1 MDAAAGQ
8 QRSDW
13 TVHGCL
19 QNLRNEREYE
29 IHGELVNRERLLNLL
44 TRNKKLARNLKEFHI
59 NYKVT
64 SCYSQ
69 CKTLYLKV
77 IL

>member
-13 TVHGCL
+13 TVLGCL
-19 QNLRNEREYE
+19 QNLRNERGYE

-44 TRNKKLARNLKEFHI
+44 TRNKKPERISYN
-59 NYKVT
+59 
-64 SCYSQ
+64 S
-69 CKTLYLKV
+69 
-77 IL
+77 

>member
-1 MDAAAGQ
+1 MMINVCFFLGCMDAAASQ

-44 TRNKKLARNLKEFHI
+44 TRIKKPERIL
-59 NYKVT
+59 YK
-64 SCYSQ
+64 S
-69 CKTLYLKV
+69 
-77 IL
+77 